1 MSGSSLERPVVIV
14 GAGMAGL
21 MTALHLA
28 PRPVVVLSKA
38 PVGAEASTAWAQG
51 GLAAAIGE
59 DDSAD
64 LHAADTLAAGDGLCD
79 EPIAR
84 RFSAA
89 APAAIDALAALGVRF
104 DRLADGR
111 FDLGLEAAHS
121 RRRIVHAGGDA
132 TGRELMRALVAAA
145 RRTGS
150 IEFLDGV
157 EARRLIVDD
166 GMVCGVAAR
175 GPGGDLAIGAQAV
188 VLATGG
194 VGGLYDV
201 STNPLGGFG
210 QGLALAARAGARL
223 ADLEFVQFHPTA
235 LDVGARPAPLV
246 SEAVRGEGAIL
257 VDDKG
262 ERFMAAVPGCELAP
276 RDVVARAV
284 WRQAK
289 AGRRVF
295 LDARRALGPSFS
307 ARFPAISAICARHG
321 IDPSRDLVPV
331 RAAEHFHMGGV
342 EVDGAGRSSLA
353 GLWACGEVACTGLH
367 GANRL
372 ASNSLM
378 EAAVFAKWVAE
389 DLDGAAPMSRAA
401 RPVPSPLT
409 ASQDAF
415 QARSILSRAAG
426 VERNAEELRRGISSL
441 LPLAADADAAAVALA
456 ICVAALR
463 REESRGAHARTDFP
477 ARSPAAT
484 RSSITFADALAFAAA
499 PPITPLARS
508 A

>member
-1 MSGSSLERPVVIV
+1 
-14 GAGMAGL
+14 
-21 MTALHLA
+21 
-28 PRPVVVLSKA
+28 
-38 PVGAEASTAWAQG
+38 STAWAQG

-79 EPIAR
+79 ERIAR
-84 RFSAA
+84 RYSAA
-89 APAAIDALAALGVRF
+89 APAAIEALTALGVRF

-111 FDLGLEAAHS
+111 FGLGLEAAHS

-132 TGRELMRALVAAA
+132 TGRELLRALAEAA
-145 RRTGS
+145 RRTPS
-150 IEFLDGV
+150 IQFLEGV
-157 EARRLIVDD
+157 EARRLIVED
-166 GMVCGVAAR
+166 GVVCGVAAR
-175 GPGGDLAIGAQAV
+175 GAGGDLVFATQAV

-194 VGGLYDV
+194 VGALYDV
-201 STNPLGGFG
+201 STNPLGGVG

-257 VDDKG
+257 VDDSG
-262 ERFMAAVPGCELAP
+262 ERFMTDVPGGELAP

-284 WRQAK
+284 WRRAK
-289 AGRRVF
+289 EGRRVF
-295 LDARRALGPSFS
+295 LDARRALGPSFA
-307 ARFPAISAICARHG
+307 ARFPAIAAICAQHG
-321 IDPSRDLVPV
+321 IDPSRDLVPIQ
-331 RAAEHFHMGGV
+331 AAEHFHMGGV

-389 DLDGAAPMSRAA
+389 DIDGAAPVSRAV
-401 RPVPSPLT
+401 RPVLGPSTP
-409 ASQDAF
+409 SQNAF
-415 QARSILSRAAG
+415 QVRSILSRAAG
-426 VERNAEELRRGISSL
+426 VERNAEELRRGISAL
-441 LPLAADADAAAVALA
+441 LPLAAAADSAAVALA

-477 ARSPAAT
+477 VRSPAAI
-484 RSSITFADALAFAAA
+484 RSSLTFADAFAFARAL
-499 PPITPLARS
+499 PMTPLARS

>member
-1 MSGSSLERPVVIV
+1 MTDPLTDRRVVIV
-14 GAGMAGL
+14 GAGIAGL

-28 PRPVVVLSKA
+28 PRPVLVLSKA

-51 GLAAAIGE
+51 GLAAAVGA

-79 EPIAR
+79 ERIAR

-89 APAAIDALAALGVRF
+89 APAAIEALAALGVRF

-121 RRRIVHAGGDA
+121 RRRIIHAGGDG
-132 TGRELMRALVAAA
+132 TGRELMRALVEAA
-145 RRTGS
+145 RRTPS
-150 IEFLDGV
+150 IAFLEGV
-157 EARRLIVDD
+157 EGRRLIADD
-166 GMVCGVAAR
+166 GRICGVAAR
-175 GPGGDLAIGAQAV
+175 GAGGDLAIATQAV

-210 QGLALAARAGARL
+210 QGLALAGRAGARL

-246 SEAVRGEGAIL
+246 SEAVRGEGAVL
-257 VDDKG
+257 LDDRG
-262 ERFMAAVPGCELAP
+262 ERFMAAVPGQELAP

-284 WRQAK
+284 WRQAR

-295 LDARRALGPSFS
+295 LDARRALGPSFA

-321 IDPSRDLVPV
+321 IDPSRDLVPIQ
-331 RAAEHFHMGGV
+331 AAEHFHMGGV
-342 EVDGAGRSSLA
+342 AVDGTGRTSLP

-389 DLDGAAPMSRAA
+389 DVDGATPGSRAA
-401 RPVPSPLT
+401 PPVLSPSAP
-409 ASQDAF
+409 SQDAS
-415 QARSILSRAAG
+415 QVRSILSRAAG
-426 VERNAEELRRGISSL
+426 VERNAEELRRGISEL
-441 LPLAADADAAAVALA
+441 LPLAASSDSAAVALA
-456 ICVAALR
+456 ICVAALQ

-477 ARSPAAT
+477 ARSSAAT
-484 RSSITFADALAFAAA
+484 RSSLTFADALAFARAL
-499 PPITPLARS
+499 PMTSFARS